1 MLSVRIAALSSNIT
15 SKECE
20 RVEKHIC
27 VLGVIDIYHYTTSGY
42 AYFVSVPIIKANEM
56 HNFSNLFDKV
66 LYVFRTVPLSIISSI
81 STLYTRNRYLPY
93 YFCRMS
99 ASVVRMTTLADIR
112 QK

>member
-15 SKECE
+15 SKECA

-42 AYFVSVPIIKANEM
+42 TNFVSVLIIKANKM

-66 LYVFRTVPLSIISSI
+66 LYMFRTGPLSIIRSI
-81 STLYTRNRYLPY
+81 
-93 YFCRMS
+93 
-99 ASVVRMTTLADIR
+99 
-112 QK
+112 